1 MDTIEQIAM
10 AQNGDKTMRDRIVE
24 ENVGLV
30 WSIVRRFTNR
40 GYDAEELFQIGCI
53 GLIKAIDKFDTNFE
67 VKFSTYAVPL
77 ISGEIKRFLRD
88 DGIVKVSRT
97 LKENGWR
104 IRKEAEKISHDKG
117 REATIEELAMAT
129 GLARED
135 VVLAIE
141 ANSEVDS
148 IYRTVY
154 QNEGNDVCMAEI
166 LVTKCDGTGVGT
178 TASEN
183 IWDDMEKNKLLDS
196 MVLQQLIGELSERER
211 ELIRYRYFGEKTQS
225 DVARKMGISQ
235 VQVSRLEKKILLQLR
250 KKIEN
255 NL

>member
-211 ELIRYRYFGEKTQS
+211 ELIRYRYFGEITQC

>member
-1 MDTIEQIAM
+1 METIEQIAM

>member
-1 MDTIEQIAM
+1 MVTIEQIAM

>member
-97 LKENGWR
+97 VKENGWR

>member
-211 ELIRYRYFGEKTQS
+211 ELIRYRYFGERTQS

>member
-40 GYDAEELFQIGCI
+40 GYDADELFQIGCI

-141 ANSEVDS
+141 ANSDVDS

-183 IWDDMEKNKLLDS
+183 IWDDMEKNKL
-196 MVLQQLIGELSERER
+196 SEQEISKTRIH
-211 ELIRYRYFGEKTQS
+211 LATPIFISVCIHFG
-225 DVARKMGISQ
+225 GGF
-235 VQVSRLEKKILLQLR
+235 L
-250 KKIEN
+250 
-255 NL
+255 